1 MRAVALALLGLFACQ
16 AWAQESDRPSL
27 VQVKSGT
34 VLAVDDD
41 KEELVAVGEGVF
53 LNEPGFKKLDRIYTS
68 MQTDIAEK
76 TVQNDLLRKK
86 VDELAAKPSVSPVVV
101 VVLIAGALVTGAA
114 AGATAVYLW
123 QK

>member
-1 MRAVALALLGLFACQ
+1 MRAAALALLGLFACQ
-16 AWAQESDRPSL
+16 AWAQESDRPVL
-27 VQVKSGT
+27 IRVKSGT
-34 VLAVDDD
+34 VLSVDED
-41 KEELVAVGEGVF
+41 KEELVTVGEGVF

-76 TVQNDLLRKK
+76 TAQNDLLRKK

-123 QK
+123 KK